1 MGKLAY
7 VFPGQ
12 GSQAVGMCK
21 DLYTTEAKVKA
32 LFDTANEV
40 LGFDLTK
47 IVFEGPEADL
57 QLTYNA
63 QPAIL
68 TASIAMLQLKTAK
81 PDLVAGHSLGEY
93 AALVAAG
100 VLKFADA
107 VKLVRLRGQLMDKA
121 VPGGKGG
128 MAAILGL
135 EDMVIAEVLSSLRQR
150 SVSGDELSGVQVANY
165 NCPGQTVISGET
177 EAVKAA
183 VEKLSAAGAK
193 RAIVLAVSGPFH
205 STMMRPAAE
214 EFKAALQEVA
224 MNDPVIPVVANVT
237 AEVVT
242 TAAQVRELLYQ
253 QIFSSV
259 RWTQSVQKMVE
270 LGVETFE
277 EVGPGKVLTGLIKK
291 IKG

>member
-12 GSQAVGMCK
+12 GSQTVGMCK
-21 DLYTTEAKVKA
+21 DIYATEPKVKA
-32 LFDTANEV
+32 LFETANAV

-47 IVFEGPEADL
+47 LVFEGPETEL

-68 TASIAMLQLKTAK
+68 TASIAMLQLKTTE
-81 PDLVAGHSLGEY
+81 PDMVAGHSLGEY
-93 AALVAAG
+93 SALVAAG
-100 VLKFADA
+100 VLKFEDA

-121 VPGGKGG
+121 VPGGQGT

-135 EDMVIAEVLSSLRQR
+135 EDKVIAEIIGQFA
-150 SVSGDELSGVQVANY
+150 DKVQVANY

-183 VEKLSAAGAK
+183 VDKLSAAGAK
-193 RAIVLAVSGPFH
+193 RAILLAVSGPFH
-205 STMMRPAAE
+205 SKLMKPAAE
-214 EFKAALQEVA
+214 EFRAALQAVPMSE
-224 MNDPVIPVVANVT
+224 PRIPVVANVT
-237 AEVVT
+237 AELVT
-242 TAAQVRELLYQ
+242 SAEQIRELLYQ
-253 QIFSSV
+253 QVFSSV
-259 RWTQSVQKMVE
+259 RWTQSVQKMVAQ
-270 LGVETFE
+270 GIETFE

>member
-12 GSQAVGMCK
+12 GSQTVGMCK
-21 DLYTTEAKVKA
+21 DLYATEPKVKA
-32 LFDTANEV
+32 LFETANAV
-40 LGFDLTK
+40 LGFDLTRL
-47 IVFEGPEADL
+47 VFEGPETEL

-68 TASIAMLQLKTAK
+68 TASIAMLQLKTIE
-81 PDLVAGHSLGEY
+81 PDMVAGHSLGEY
-93 AALVAAG
+93 SALVAAG
-100 VLKFADA
+100 VLKFEDA

-121 VPGGKGG
+121 VPGGQGS

-135 EDMVIAEVLSSLRQR
+135 EDTVIAEIIGQFA
-150 SVSGDELSGVQVANY
+150 GKVQVANY

-183 VEKLSAAGAK
+183 VDKLSAAGAK
-193 RAIVLAVSGPFH
+193 RAILLAVSGPFH
-205 STMMRPAAE
+205 STLMKPAAE
-214 EFKAALQEVA
+214 EFRAALQAVPMSE
-224 MNDPVIPVVANVT
+224 PRIPVVANVT
-237 AEVVT
+237 AELVT
-242 TAAQVRELLYQ
+242 SAEQVRELLYQ
-253 QIFSSV
+253 QVFSSV
-259 RWTQSVQKMVE
+259 RWTQSVQKMVAQ
-270 LGVETFE
+270 GIETFE